1 MKKTSVLTGAA
12 LLLAGPAVAADLAK
26 PVYKAPPLAPGFTW
40 TGCYIGADAGGA
52 WGRQSAGT
60 TTSGLPNV
68 VVEPVI
74 DPATG
79 LQKLGPNMVP
89 VTQVVGAGQ
98 ADTAGDLSR
107 GSSVIGGPYAGC
119 NYQFRSGPLSNW
131 VIGAEA
137 DFGWT
142 SLSGSFDA
150 DNVVVV
156 PPGAPKGTIV
166 PGGGGIAMSA
176 DTHWV
181 ASVRARLGY
190 AVMPNVLV
198 YGTGGDAW
206 KRTDYAGTDTFNTGG
221 SVSTAFGQSQ
231 TGWVAGG
238 GAEWAPWSNNWIL
251 RLEYLH
257 YQFGGTSST
266 VAGVNTAPTAG
277 PQKFNTTFDFGGLKL
292 DTVRAGLSYKF

>member
-1 MKKTSVLTGAA
+1 MRKTSLLAGVT

-26 PVYKAPPLAPGFTW
+26 PVYKAPPMVAPAFSW

-60 TTSGLPNV
+60 TTSGLPNAV
-68 VVEPVI
+68 NIGTVAAPVI
-74 DPATG
+74 
-79 LQKLGPNMVP
+79 
-89 VTQVVGAGQ
+89 VGAAQ
-98 ADTAGDLSR
+98 ADTAGDFSN

-119 NYQFRSGPLSNW
+119 NYQFMSGVLSNW
-131 VIGAEA
+131 VLGAEA
-137 DFGWT
+137 DFNWT
-142 SLSGSFDA
+142 SISGSFA
-150 DNVVVV
+150 APNII
-156 PPGAPKGTIV
+156 PGVGQV
-166 PGGGGIAMSA
+166 PGGVAMSA
-176 DTHWV
+176 DTHWA

-206 KRTDYAGTDTFNTGG
+206 KRTDYSGTDTFNTGG
-221 SVSTAFGQSQ
+221 SVATAFGQSQ

-238 GAEWAPWSNNWIL
+238 GVEWAPWSNNWIL

-257 YQFGGTSST
+257 YQFGGVSST
-266 VAGVNTAPTAG
+266 VTGRNALTRDPFA
-277 PQKFNTTFDFGGLKL
+277 TTFNFDGLKL